1 MRKATWDTELGYKLW
16 SEGKND
22 AEIASALSIP
32 TSTVTNYRLK
42 HWAPAQK
49 KNTVPQ
55 EVQPAAVST
64 EETPAEETEDPPEN
78 LTGNGPRVPV
88 PETHAP
94 AIQRQHDEALPPQR
108 IEIMDVLAAATEHL
122 SGIRAVCTASAIQSL
137 WFWRYPEDLRRARDT
152 IDYLLK
158 KMEVD
163 GYDQ

>member
-1 MRKATWDTELGYKLW
+1 M
-16 SEGKND
+16 
-22 AEIASALSIP
+22 
-32 TSTVTNYRLK
+32 
-42 HWAPAQK
+42 
-49 KNTVPQ
+49 
-55 EVQPAAVST
+55 AVST
-64 EETPAEETEDPPEN
+64 EETPAAETEDPPED

-94 AIQRQHDEALPPQR
+94 AIRRQHDEALPPQR

-158 KMEVD
+158 RLEVE
-163 GYDQ
+163 Q

>member
-1 MRKATWDTELGYKLW
+1 MRKATWDTELGRKLW
-16 SEGKND
+16 AEGKKD
-22 AEIASALSIP
+22 TEIASALGIP

-49 KNTVPQ
+49 KTTAPQ
-55 EVQPAAVST
+55 EVQPVAVST
-64 EETPAEETEDPPEN
+64 EEMPAEEQEDPPED
-78 LTGNGPRVPV
+78 LTGNEPRVPV

-94 AIQRQHDEALPPQR
+94 AEGRQHDKSLPPQR

-158 KMEVD
+158 KVAVD
-163 GYDQ
+163 ENW